1 MRKRMF
7 GNSGLE
13 TSVIGYGG
21 WPMGRGMYGDFDD
34 DEAIRAA
41 RASYEEGVTLF
52 DTAAVYGWGYGENLM
67 GKALKGIRENVVL
80 VTKGAREWVRDNPDR
95 RSATVSDSDP
105 KRLLTSIDES
115 LKRLQT
121 DYIDLF
127 LIHWPDHNR
136 AFSEPM
142 DALEK
147 AKAAGKIR
155 YTGVSTFSVEMM
167 AESRDSSPI
176 VTNQIGYHIFDR
188 RPEAEVMPFVKENG
202 MGIMAYGSLSHGLLT
217 GTWDADKTF
226 SEDDWRRGGA
236 NFGINSWGP
245 ENLAANVA
253 VVEKLK
259 VIAADHGKT
268 IPQLA
273 IAWVLANDTVSVA
286 LAGSVTPGEATDN
299 IGGDWEMSPELKNEI
314 DDLVISEGSGVGMP
328 GMELSLIHI

>member
-80 VTKGAREWVRDNPDR
+80 GTKGAREWVRDNPDR

-155 YTGVSTFSVEMM
+155 YTGVSNFSVEMM

-328 GMELSLIHI
+328 GMEIAT

>member
-67 GKALKGIRENVVL
+67 GKALKGIRENVLL

-155 YTGVSTFSVEMM
+155 YTGVSNFSVEMM

-328 GMELSLIHI
+328 GMEIAT

>member
-7 GNSGLE
+7 GDSGLE

-34 DEAIRAA
+34 DQAIAAA
-41 RASYEEGVTLF
+41 RTSYDNGITLF
-52 DTAAVYGWGYGENLM
+52 DTAAVYGWGYGETLM
-67 GKALKGIRENVVL
+67 GKALKGIRADVVL

-95 RSATVSDSDP
+95 RAATVSDSDP
-105 KRLLTSIDES
+105 KRLLASIDES

-142 DALEK
+142 EALEQ
-147 AKAAGKIR
+147 AKKAGKIR
-155 YTGVSTFSVEMM
+155 HTGVSNFSVEMI
-167 AESRDSSPI
+167 AESRETSPI
-176 VTNQIGYHIFDR
+176 ITNQIGYHIFDR
-188 RPEAEVMPFVKENG
+188 RPEADVIPFVKKNG
-202 MGIMAYGSLSHGLLT
+202 MGIMAYGSLAHGLLT
-217 GTWDADKTF
+217 GAWNADTTF
-226 SEDDWRRGGA
+226 GDDDWRRSGA

-259 VIAADHGKT
+259 VIAGDHGKT

-273 IAWVLANDTVSVA
+273 IAWVLANDAISVA
-286 LAGSVTPGEATDN
+286 LAGSVTPNNAIEN
-299 IGGDWEMSPELKNEI
+299 LGGDWEMSDDLRKEI
-314 DDLVISEGSGVGMP
+314 DTLVLSEGSGVGTS
-328 GMELSLIHI
+328 GMEIAT

>member
-1 MRKRMF
+1 
-7 GNSGLE
+7 
-13 TSVIGYGG
+13 
-21 WPMGRGMYGDFDD
+21 MGRGMYGDFDD

-155 YTGVSTFSVEMM
+155 YTGVSNFSVEMM

-226 SEDDWRRGGA
+226 SEDDWRRAGA

-328 GMELSLIHI
+328 GMEIAT

>member
-13 TSVIGYGG
+13 TSVVGYGG

-34 DEAIRAA
+34 DEAIAAA
-41 RASYEEGVTLF
+41 RTSYENGVTLF
-52 DTAAVYGWGYGENLM
+52 DTAAVYGWGYGEILM

-105 KRLLTSIDES
+105 KRLLASIDES

-127 LIHWPDHNR
+127 LIHWPDHKR

-142 DALEK
+142 EALEK

-155 YTGVSTFSVEMM
+155 NTGVSNFSVEMM
-167 AESRDSSPI
+167 SESRETSPI
-176 VTNQIGYHIFDR
+176 ITNQIGYHIFDR

-217 GTWDADKTF
+217 GTWNADKTF
-226 SEDDWRRGGA
+226 SDDDWRRAGD

-245 ENLAANVA
+245 DNLAANVA

-259 VIAADHGKT
+259 VIALDHGKT

-273 IAWVLANDTVSVA
+273 IAWVLANEAVSVA
-286 LAGSVTPGEATDN
+286 LAGSVTPTEATDN
-299 IGGDWEMSPELKNEI
+299 IGGDWDMPVDLKNEI
-314 DDLVISEGSGVGMP
+314 DSLVLSEGSGVGLP
-328 GMELSLIHI
+328 GMEIAT

>member
-34 DEAIRAA
+34 DEAIAAA
-41 RASYEEGVTLF
+41 RAAHDNGVTLF
-52 DTAAVYGWGYGENLM
+52 DTAAVYGWGYGETLM
-67 GKALKGIRENVVL
+67 GKALKGFREDVIL

-105 KRLLTSIDES
+105 VRLRASIDES

-127 LIHWPDHNR
+127 LIHWPDKDR
-136 AFSEPM
+136 PFSEPM
-142 DALEK
+142 EVLEE
-147 AKAAGKIR
+147 AKKSGKVR
-155 YTGVSTFSVEMM
+155 HSGVSNFSVAMM
-167 AESRDSSPI
+167 AECRETSPI

-217 GTWDADKTF
+217 GTWGADKTF
-226 SEDDWRRGGA
+226 GNDDWRGGGA
-236 NFGINSWGP
+236 NFGISSWGP
-245 ENLAANVA
+245 ENIAANVA

-273 IAWVLANDTVSVA
+273 IAWVLANESVSVA
-286 LAGSVTPGEATDN
+286 LAGSVTPAEATEN
-299 IGGDWEMSPELKNEI
+299 IGGDWDMSAEIKSEI
-314 DDLVISEGSGVGMP
+314 DDLVLSEGSGVGTS
-328 GMELSLIHI
+328 GMAIAT

>member
-34 DEAIRAA
+34 DDAIRAA

-155 YTGVSTFSVEMM
+155 YTGVSNFSVEMM

-188 RPEAEVMPFVKENG
+188 RPEAEVMPFVKDNG

-273 IAWVLANDTVSVA
+273 IAWVLANETVSVA

-328 GMELSLIHI
+328 GMEIAT

>member
-13 TSVIGYGG
+13 TSVVGYGG

-34 DEAIRAA
+34 DEAIAA
-41 RASYEEGVTLF
+41 VRTSYDNGVTLF

-67 GKALKGIRENVVL
+67 GKALKGIRGNVVL

-105 KRLLTSIDES
+105 ERLLASIDES

-142 DALEK
+142 EALEK

-155 YTGVSTFSVEMM
+155 HTGVSNFSVEMM
-167 AESRDSSPI
+167 SESRETSPI
-176 VTNQIGYHIFDR
+176 ITNQIGYHIFDR

-202 MGIMAYGSLSHGLLT
+202 LGIMAYGSLSHGLLT
-217 GTWDADKTF
+217 GTWNADKTF
-226 SEDDWRRGGA
+226 SNDDWRRGGA

-245 ENLAANVA
+245 DNLAANVA

-259 VIAADHGKT
+259 VIASDHGKT

-273 IAWVLANDTVSVA
+273 IAWVLANEAVSVA
-286 LAGSVTPGEATDN
+286 LAGSVTPTEATDN
-299 IGGDWEMSPELKNEI
+299 IGGDWDMPVDLKKEI
-314 DDLVISEGSGVGMP
+314 DSLVLSEGSGIGLP
-328 GMELSLIHI
+328 GMEIAT

>member
-1 MRKRMF
+1 
-7 GNSGLE
+7 
-13 TSVIGYGG
+13 
-21 WPMGRGMYGDFDD
+21 
-34 DEAIRAA
+34 
-41 RASYEEGVTLF
+41 VTLF

-67 GKALKGIRENVVL
+67 GKALKGIRNNVVL

-105 KRLLTSIDES
+105 KRLLASIDES

-127 LIHWPDHNR
+127 LIHWPDHTR

-142 DALEK
+142 EALEN

-155 YTGVSTFSVEMM
+155 HTGVSNFSVEMM
-167 AESRDSSPI
+167 AESRETSPI
-176 VTNQIGYHIFDR
+176 ITNQIGYHIFDR
-188 RPEAEVMPFVKENG
+188 RPEAEVMPFVRENG

-217 GTWDADKTF
+217 GTWNADKTF
-226 SEDDWRRGGA
+226 SDDDWRRGGA

-273 IAWVLANDTVSVA
+273 IAWVLANEAVSVA
-286 LAGSVTPGEATDN
+286 LAGSVTPSEATDN
-299 IGGDWEMSPELKNEI
+299 IGGDWDMSSDLKKEI
-314 DDLVISEGSGVGMP
+314 DNLVTSEGSGVGMP
-328 GMELSLIHI
+328 GMEIAT

>member
-34 DEAIRAA
+34 DQAIRAA
-41 RASYEEGVTLF
+41 RASYEKGVTLF

-67 GKALKGIRENVVL
+67 GKALKGIRENLVL

-105 KRLLTSIDES
+105 KRLLASIDES

-127 LIHWPDHNR
+127 LIHLPDHNR

-155 YTGVSTFSVEMM
+155 YTGVSNFSVEMM

-273 IAWVLANDTVSVA
+273 IAWVLANETVSVA

-299 IGGDWEMSPELKNEI
+299 VGGDWEMSPELKNEI

-328 GMELSLIHI
+328 GMEIAT

>member
-155 YTGVSTFSVEMM
+155 YTGGSNFSVEMM

-328 GMELSLIHI
+328 GMEIAT

>member
-1 MRKRMF
+1 MRNRMF

-13 TSVIGYGG
+13 TSVVGYGG

-34 DEAIRAA
+34 DEAIAAA
-41 RASYEEGVTLF
+41 RTSYENGVTLF

-105 KRLLTSIDES
+105 KRLLASIDES

-142 DALEK
+142 EALEK

-155 YTGVSTFSVEMM
+155 HTGVSNFSVEMM
-167 AESRDSSPI
+167 SESRETSPI
-176 VTNQIGYHIFDR
+176 ITNQIGYHIFDR
-188 RPEAEVMPFVKENG
+188 RPEAEVMPFVKENE

-217 GTWDADKTF
+217 GTWNVDKTF
-226 SEDDWRRGGA
+226 SDDDWRRGGA

-245 ENLAANVA
+245 DNLAANVA

-259 VIAADHGKT
+259 VIASDHGKT

-273 IAWVLANDTVSVA
+273 IAWVLANEAVSVA
-286 LAGSVTPGEATDN
+286 LAGSVTPTEATDN
-299 IGGDWEMSPELKNEI
+299 IGGDWDIPVDLKKEI
-314 DDLVISEGSGVGMP
+314 DSLILSEGSGIGLP
-328 GMELSLIHI
+328 GMEIAT

>member
-1 MRKRMF
+1 MF

-34 DEAIRAA
+34 DEAIAAA
-41 RASYEEGVTLF
+41 RTSFDNGVTLF
-52 DTAAVYGWGYGENLM
+52 DTAAVYGWGYGETLM
-67 GKALKGIRENVVL
+67 GKALKGIRKDVIL

-105 KRLLTSIDES
+105 VRLRATIDES
-115 LKRLQT
+115 LQRLQT

-127 LIHWPDHNR
+127 LIHWPDKGR
-136 AFSEPM
+136 PFSEPM
-142 DALEK
+142 EVLEE
-147 AKAAGKIR
+147 AKKTGKIR
-155 YTGVSTFSVEMM
+155 HSGVSNFSVDMM
-167 AESRDSSPI
+167 AECRETSPI

-188 RPEAEVMPFVKENG
+188 RPEAEVMPFVRENG

-217 GTWDADKTF
+217 GTWNADKKF
-226 SEDDWRRGGA
+226 GDDDWRRAGA
-236 NFGINSWGP
+236 NFGISSWGP
-245 ENLAANVA
+245 DNLAANVA

-273 IAWVLANDTVSVA
+273 IAWVLANDSITVA
-286 LAGSVTPGEATDN
+286 LAGSVTPAEATDN
-299 IGGDWEMSPELKNEI
+299 LGGDWEMSDEIKKEI
-314 DDLVISEGSGVGMP
+314 DDLVLSEGSGVGTS
-328 GMELSLIHI
+328 GMAIAT

>member
-155 YTGVSTFSVEMM
+155 YTGVSNFSVEMM

-188 RPEAEVMPFVKENG
+188 RPEAEVMPFVKEHG
-202 MGIMAYGSLSHGLLT
+202 MGIMAYGSLSQGLLT

-245 ENLAANVA
+245 EKLAANVA

-328 GMELSLIHI
+328 GMEIAT

>member
-1 MRKRMF
+1 M
-7 GNSGLE
+7 
-13 TSVIGYGG
+13 
-21 WPMGRGMYGDFDD
+21 
-34 DEAIRAA
+34 
-41 RASYEEGVTLF
+41 
-52 DTAAVYGWGYGENLM
+52 
-67 GKALKGIRENVVL
+67 L

-105 KRLLTSIDES
+105 KRLLASIDES

-127 LIHWPDHNR
+127 LIHWPDHTR

-142 DALEK
+142 EALEN

-155 YTGVSTFSVEMM
+155 HTGVSNFSVEMM
-167 AESRDSSPI
+167 AESRETSPI
-176 VTNQIGYHIFDR
+176 ITNQIGYHIFDR
-188 RPEAEVMPFVKENG
+188 RPEAEVMPFVRENG

-217 GTWDADKTF
+217 GTWNADKTF
-226 SEDDWRRGGA
+226 SDDDWRRGGA

-273 IAWVLANDTVSVA
+273 IAWVLANEAVSVA
-286 LAGSVTPGEATDN
+286 LAGSVTPSEATDN
-299 IGGDWEMSPELKNEI
+299 IGGDWDMSSDLKKEI
-314 DDLVISEGSGVGMP
+314 DNLVTSEGSGVGMP
-328 GMELSLIHI
+328 GMEIAT

>member
-105 KRLLTSIDES
+105 KRLLASIDES

-155 YTGVSTFSVEMM
+155 YTGVSNFSVEMM

-188 RPEAEVMPFVKENG
+188 RPEAEVMPFVKDNG

-273 IAWVLANDTVSVA
+273 IAWVLANETVSVA

-328 GMELSLIHI
+328 GMEIAT

>member
-41 RASYEEGVTLF
+41 RASYDEGVTLF

-105 KRLLTSIDES
+105 KRLLASIDES

-155 YTGVSTFSVEMM
+155 YTGVSNFSVEMM

-273 IAWVLANDTVSVA
+273 IAWVLANETVSVA

-299 IGGDWEMSPELKNEI
+299 IGGDWEMSRELKKEI

-328 GMELSLIHI
+328 GMEIAT